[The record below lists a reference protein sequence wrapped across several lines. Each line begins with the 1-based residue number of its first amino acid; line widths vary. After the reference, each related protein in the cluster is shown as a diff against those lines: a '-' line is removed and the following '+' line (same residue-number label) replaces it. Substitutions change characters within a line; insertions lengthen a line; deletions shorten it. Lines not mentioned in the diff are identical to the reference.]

1 MFDDQNDLQEKLMK
15 LKFSSM
21 GAYKKM
27 VEHNWNLINAP
38 HEDGDFQL
46 QTSWMEN
53 NLGVWMSIL
62 KFNPFNGAEQA
73 SGGNDNG

>member
-27 VEHNWNLINAP
+27 VEHNWSLINAP

-53 NLGVWMSIL
+53 NLGVWMSIF
-62 KFNPFNGAEQA
+62 KFNPFKQDEDKKPIQTT
-73 SGGNDNG
+73 

>member
-21 GAYKKM
+21 GVYKKM

-46 QTSWMEN
+46 
-53 NLGVWMSIL
+53 
-62 KFNPFNGAEQA
+62 
-73 SGGNDNG
+73 

>member
-27 VEHNWNLINAP
+27 VETNWNLINSA
-38 HEDGDFQL
+38 HEDGDFEL

-53 NLGVWMSIL
+53 NLGVWMSIF
-62 KFNPFNGAEQA
+62 KFNPFKDAEQV
-73 SGGNDNG
+73 SEGNDNG

>member
-1 MFDDQNDLQEKLMK
+1 MFDNQNDLQEKLMK

-27 VEHNWNLINAP
+27 VEHNWNLINSP
-38 HEDGDFQL
+38 HEDGDFEL

-53 NLGVWMSIL
+53 NLGVWMSIF
-62 KFNPFNGAEQA
+62 KFNPFKDAEQV
-73 SGGNDNG
+73 SEGNHNG

>member
-1 MFDDQNDLQEKLMK
+1 MK

-27 VEHNWNLINAP
+27 VEHNWNLINSQ
-38 HEDGDFQL
+38 HEDGDFTL

-53 NLGVWMSIL
+53 NLGVWMSIF
-62 KFNPFNGAEQA
+62 KFNPFNDAEKV
-73 SGGNDNG
+73 SGESENG